1 MKQKV
6 GFFETNLMKI
16 LSVNLRLFLAHAGE
30 ATMGFF
36 WIGTLW
42 LFVMFFYTLCFVYR
56 PQA

>member
-6 GFFETNLMKI
+6 GFFETNVMKI
-16 LSVNLRLFLAHAGE
+16 LTTNLKLILSHAGE
-30 ATMGFF
+30 GIMGFF